1 MKKRIIVLASLL
13 RLVSCGFHLRG
24 MNPSIRLLATK
35 WQVDKGTALSL
46 PIKKELRHLKGVEV
60 VEEGGMA
67 RIEIKNMNFVREA
80 QSMDRYG
87 EVADYYYTLLVEV
100 QVYYQNQPWGEPIR
114 LMSERYLTYR
124 ADSLVVQE
132 EEHLLQEEMLKDAAE
147 ALVNR
152 LRYLPKPPR

>member
-1 MKKRIIVLASLL
+1 MKKKFIVLASVLM
-13 RLVSCGFHLRG
+13 LVSCGFHLRG
-24 MNPSIRLLATK
+24 IYPNRLLATK

-46 PIKKELRHLKGVEV
+46 QVKKELRHLKGVEV
-60 VEEGGMA
+60 VDEGAVA
-67 RIEIKNMNFVREA
+67 RIEIKNVHFAREA

-87 EVADYYYTLLVEV
+87 EVADYYYTLLVEA
-100 QVYYQNQPWGEPIR
+100 QLYYQNQPWGEPIR

-132 EEHLLQEEMLKDAAE
+132 EERLLQEEMLKDAAQ

-152 LRYLPKPPR
+152 LGYLPRPPR

>member
-13 RLVSCGFHLRG
+13 MLVSCGFHLRG

-87 EVADYYYTLLVEV
+87 EVADYYYTLL
-100 QVYYQNQPWGEPIR
+100 WK
-114 LMSERYLTYR
+114 YR
-124 ADSLVVQE
+124 SIIKTSPGASRFV
-132 EEHLLQEEMLKDAAE
+132 
-147 ALVNR
+147 
-152 LRYLPKPPR
+152 

>member
-1 MKKRIIVLASLL
+1 M
-13 RLVSCGFHLRG
+13 
-24 MNPSIRLLATK
+24 
-35 WQVDKGTALSL
+35 
-46 PIKKELRHLKGVEV
+46 
-60 VEEGGMA
+60 
-67 RIEIKNMNFVREA
+67 
-80 QSMDRYG
+80 
-87 EVADYYYTLLVEV
+87 EV